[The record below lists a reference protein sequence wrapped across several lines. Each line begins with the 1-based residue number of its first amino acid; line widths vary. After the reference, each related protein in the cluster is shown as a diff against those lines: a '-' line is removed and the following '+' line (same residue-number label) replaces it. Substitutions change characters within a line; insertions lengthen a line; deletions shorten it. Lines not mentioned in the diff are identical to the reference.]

1 MSSMNKVGDA
11 EFEAE
16 VVGSDRLTL
25 VDFGAEWCGP
35 CKKLHPIMN
44 QLADEY
50 DGRIKVVEVD
60 VGVSPQTAMKFGVT
74 SVPQLMFFKDGI
86 VRESVIGVLPKS
98 KIEDKI
104 DQYLAG

>member
-1 MSSMNKVGDA
+1 MSSNMVGDA

-16 VVGSDRLTL
+16 VIGSDRLTL

-35 CKKLHPIMN
+35 CKKLHPIMSK
-44 QLADEY
+44 LAEEY

-60 VGVSPQTAMKFGVT
+60 VGVSPQTAMKFGIT
-74 SVPQLMFFKDGI
+74 SVPQLLFFKDGI

-98 KIEDKI
+98 KIEEKI
-104 DQYLAG
+104 DQYLVG